1 MNSTK
6 ILDLH
11 GIIDLA
17 VKNIPDFTIKPLLI
31 NGVVVYTVSGQM
43 VDTNMRWHDRKTHA
57 QDLGV
62 ACGNLLSN
70 MSPLLDFD
78 FDVLYEG
85 QCGKK
90 VFKLNQ
96 NTFSDV
102 LFTPNKIPTNPNG

>member
-6 ILDLH
+6 TLDLH

-43 VDTNMRWHDRKTHA
+43 VDTNMRWHDRKAHA

-62 ACGNLLSN
+62 ACGKLLTYLA
-70 MSPLLDFD
+70 PLLDFG
-78 FDVLYEG
+78 FNVIYEG
-85 QCGKK
+85 RTGIIQFRLK
-90 VFKLNQ
+90 Q
-96 NTFSDV
+96 NSCP
-102 LFTPNKIPTNPNG
+102 LP